1 MSDFTD
7 GNQNKKVVYVL
18 NPCPANEED
27 DFFKVYELIIF

>member
-7 GNQNKKVVYVL
+7 GNQNKKGDYVL
-18 NPCPANEED
+18 NPYPANE

>member
-7 GNQNKKVVYVL
+7 GNQNKKGDYVL

-27 DFFKVYELIIF
+27 FFKVYELIIF